1 MNSAPAQQMEQGNL
15 GRLTA
20 KELSSS
26 ATPPGMG
33 SNAKIEADH
42 RYKEIIKKLKRT
54 LDTERRNL
62 RGVRERLSEEIRN
75 RTELETFLRHCM
87 EDVKKEIK
95 EVQGKQA
102 RPPKNSKNSVW
113 ANINFLSSLVSCFTK
128 LASSFFIFPLHS
140 QVKAG
145 CQPSRTSHL
154 KTGSVC

>member
-1 MNSAPAQQMEQGNL
+1 LNSTSDHQVEQGNL

-20 KELSSS
+20 KELSAS
-26 ATPPGMG
+26 ANPTTMG

-95 EVQGKQA
+95 VVQGKQA
-102 RPPKNSKNSVW
+102 RRSNG
-113 ANINFLSSLVSCFTK
+113 A
-128 LASSFFIFPLHS
+128 
-140 QVKAG
+140 
-145 CQPSRTSHL
+145 QPTLYAIERNSHL
-154 KTGSVC
+154 SDIRL